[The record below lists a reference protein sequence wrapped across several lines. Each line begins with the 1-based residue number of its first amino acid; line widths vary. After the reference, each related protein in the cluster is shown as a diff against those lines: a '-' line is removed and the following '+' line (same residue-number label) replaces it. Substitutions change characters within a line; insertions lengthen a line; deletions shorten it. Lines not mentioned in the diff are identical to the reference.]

1 MKRIGNELK
10 RHALTAISYML
21 PLVVASGLLIAIG
34 NLMGGQVIEDYTQS
48 FTIASALT
56 SLGVLGMGLLAPFIA
71 GYISYSIA
79 ERPGIAPGFL
89 MGLVAN
95 ALGAGFL
102 GGMVG
107 GYLVGYFVLWMRLKW
122 KVPKWADG
130 LMPMMIIPT
139 VSSIVVGLFMFFVVG
154 GPIAWLTE
162 QLIIYLESL
171 DESSRVVYGFIFG
184 VLGAFDFGGPIS
196 KVPNLMADGL
206 LLEGIMEPEAIKVIG
221 AMVPPI
227 GVTFGWLFS
236 KLAKKPIFTKIEED
250 AIKVAFPMGLTMI
263 TEGVIP
269 IAMNDLLRTVFASSM
284 GTGVA
289 GAINFYFQN
298 GSPVPSGGIFVIPAM
313 TKPLVAVTALLVGS
327 IVTGTLL
334 VLIKKKL
341 TDEEYEEMSV
351 TEEEEL
357 NLSQFNIEG

>member
-1 MKRIGNELK
+1 MKKVLNELK

-34 NLMGGQVIEDYTQS
+34 NLMGGEVIEDYTQPFS
-48 FTIASALT
+48 IASSLT
-56 SLGVLGMGLLAPFIA
+56 SLGVLGMGLLAPFIS
-71 GYISYSIA
+71 GYIAYSIA

-89 MGLVAN
+89 MGLIAN

-107 GYLVGYFVLWMRLKW
+107 GYLIGYFVLWMRNTW
-122 KVPKWADG
+122 KIPKWAEG

-139 VSSIVVGLFMFFVVG
+139 ISSIVVGLFMFFVVG
-154 GPIAWLTE
+154 VPIRWFTE
-162 QLIIYLESL
+162 QLINFLENL
-171 DESSRVVYGFIFG
+171 DESSRIVYGFVFG
-184 VLGAFDFGGPIS
+184 VLGHIDYGGPIS
-196 KVPNLMADGL
+196 KVPNLFADGL
-206 LLEGIMEPEAIKVIG
+206 LLEGVLEPEAIKVIG
-221 AMVPPI
+221 GIVPPVGI
-227 GVTFGWLFS
+227 TFGWLFS
-236 KLAKKPIFTKIEED
+236 KLLKKRIFTKVEED

-269 IAMNDLLRTVFASSM
+269 IAMNDLLRTLLATGM

-313 TKPLVAVTALLVGS
+313 TKPFVAVSALLIGS
-327 IVTGTLL
+327 IVTGLIL
-334 VLIKKKL
+334 VLIKKRI
-341 TDEEYEEMSV
+341 
-351 TEEEEL
+351 TEEEYQSLQDEKEEETDL
-357 NLSQFNIEG
+357 LGFSIEG

>member
-1 MKRIGNELK
+1 MKKVLNELK

-34 NLMGGQVIEDYTQS
+34 NLMGGQVIENYTES
-48 FTIASALT
+48 FAVASALT
-56 SLGVLGMGLLAPFIA
+56 SLGVMGMGLLAPFIA

-89 MGLVAN
+89 MGMIAN

-102 GGMVG
+102 GGMIG
-107 GYLVGYFVLWMRLKW
+107 GYLVGYFILWMKKTW

-139 VSSIVVGLFMFFVVG
+139 VSSIVIGLVMFFVIG
-154 GPIAWLTE
+154 GPIAWMTE
-162 QLIIYLESL
+162 LLVAFLNNL

-206 LLEGIMEPEAIKVIG
+206 LMEGILEPEAIKVIG

-227 GVTFGWLFS
+227 GVTLAWILSKFS
-236 KLAKKPIFTKIEED
+236 KKRVFTKVEED

-269 IAMNDLLRTVFASSM
+269 IAMNDLLRTVFACSM

-298 GSPVPSGGIFVIPAM
+298 GSPVPSGGVFVIPVM
-313 TKPLVAVTALLVGS
+313 TKPLVGLLALVVGS
-327 IVTGTLL
+327 IVTGVILL
-334 VLIKKKL
+334 LIKKNIS
-341 TDEEYEEMSV
+341 DEEYDS
-351 TEEEEL
+351 TQLEEEQEMD
-357 NLSQFNIEG
+357 LSGFSLDG

>member
-1 MKRIGNELK
+1 MKKVLNELK

-34 NLMGGQVIEDYTQS
+34 NLMGGQVIESYTES
-48 FTIASALT
+48 FSVASALT
-56 SLGVLGMGLLAPFIA
+56 SLGVMGMGLLAPFIS

-89 MGLVAN
+89 MGMIAN

-107 GYLVGYFVLWMRLKW
+107 GYLVGYFILLMK
-122 KVPKWADG
+122 KTIKAPKWAEG

-139 VSSIVVGLFMFFVVG
+139 VSSIVVGLIMFFVIG
-154 GPIAWLTE
+154 GPIAWTTE
-162 QLIIYLESL
+162 LLITFLESL

-206 LLEGIMEPEAIKVIG
+206 LMEGIIEPEAIKVIG

-236 KLAKKPIFTKIEED
+236 RVAKKRIFTKVEED

-269 IAMNDLLRTVFASSM
+269 IAMNDLLRTVFACSM
-284 GTGVA
+284 GTGIA

-298 GSPVPSGGIFVIPAM
+298 GSPVPSGGVFVIPVM
-313 TKPLVAVTALLVGS
+313 TKPLVGLAALLIGS
-327 IVTGTLL
+327 IVTGIIL
-334 VLIKKKL
+334 VVIKKQIS
-341 TDEEYEEMSV
+341 DAEYHSTV
-351 TEEEEL
+351 LEEEQEMD
-357 NLSQFNIEG
+357 LSGFSFEN

>member
-1 MKRIGNELK
+1 MKKSLNELK

-34 NLMGGQVIEDYTQS
+34 NLMGGEVIEDYTQP
-48 FTIASALT
+48 FTVASALT
-56 SLGVLGMGLLAPFIA
+56 SLGVMGMGLLAPFIS
-71 GYISYSIA
+71 GYIAYSIA

-89 MGLVAN
+89 MGLIAN

-102 GGMVG
+102 GGMIG
-107 GYLVGYFVLWMRLKW
+107 GYIIGYFIRWMRRTW

-139 VSSIVVGLFMFFVVG
+139 VSSIVVGLFMYFVVG
-154 GPIAWLTE
+154 FPIAWLTE
-162 QLIIYLESL
+162 QLISFLENL

-184 VLGAFDFGGPIS
+184 VLGHIDYGGPIS
-196 KVPNLMADGL
+196 KVPNLFADGL
-206 LLEGIMEPEAIKVIG
+206 LLEGVLEPEAIKVIG
-221 AMVPPI
+221 GVVPPV
-227 GVTFGWLFS
+227 GVTLGWLFS
-236 KLAKKPIFTKIEED
+236 KMVNKRIFTKVEED

-269 IAMNDLLRTVFASSM
+269 IAMNDLLRTLFATGM

-289 GAINFYFQN
+289 GAINFFFQN

-313 TKPLVAVTALLVGS
+313 TKPFVALTALLAGS
-327 IVTGTLL
+327 IVTGLIL
-334 VLIKKKL
+334 VLIKKRI
-341 TDEEYEEMSV
+341 TEEEYESLQNV
-351 TEEEEL
+351 DEEETD
-357 NLSQFNIEG
+357 LSGFRIEG

>member
-1 MKRIGNELK
+1 MKLGNELK

-34 NLMGGQVIEDYTQS
+34 NLMGGQVIENYNEPFS
-48 FTIASALT
+48 VASSLT
-56 SLGVLGMGLLAPFIA
+56 SLGVFGMGLLAPFIA
-71 GYISYSIA
+71 GYIAYSIA

-89 MGLVAN
+89 MGLIAN

-107 GYLVGYFVLWMRLKW
+107 GYLVGYFILWMKKNIR
-122 KVPKWADG
+122 VPKWAEG

-139 VSSIVVGLFMFFVVG
+139 VSSIVVGLLMFFVVG
-154 GPIAWLTE
+154 GPISWLTI
-162 QLIIYLESL
+162 QLTNFLQSL

-184 VLGAFDFGGPIS
+184 VLGALDYGGPIS

-206 LLEGIMEPEAIKVIG
+206 LLEGVLEPEAIKVIG
-221 AMVPPI
+221 AMVPPV
-227 GVTFGWLFS
+227 GVTMAWGFS
-236 KLAKKPIFTKIEED
+236 KLLNKRIFTKVEED

-269 IAMNDLLRTVFASSM
+269 IAMNDLLRTVFATAM

-298 GSPVPSGGIFVIPAM
+298 GSPVPSGGVFVIPVM
-313 TKPLVAVTALLVGS
+313 TKPVVALLALVVGS
-327 IVTGTLL
+327 LVTGLIL
-334 VLIKKKL
+334 VFIKKSL
-341 TDEEYEEMSV
+341 TDEQYDTLAV
-351 TEEEEL
+351 KEEEEMD
-357 NLSQFNIEG
+357 LSGFSIE